1 MVNITVQQF
10 QPSEIIAIFN
20 EILAHQNNQASGKLV
35 CIRGLY
41 LKGNGIAY
49 NGIYF
54 DSLRDENSQVELPIK
69 ITDSQRKEL
78 TPGNLVD
85 ILGTLGRRITPK
97 SEIKLELNVSRI
109 EVVKEQVRLF
119 RWIAQYATMSS
130 FGLFTEKQQTVYREM
145 MSMGDS
151 EYVAKKLG
159 ITRSRVID
167 IFLNCL
173 KIIAQTINL
182 KKDKEKW
189 EKLEKENQQLKF
201 LTATLRQELEDLKD
215 SKPVEPK
222 KFKTEEEL
230 LNGKLNTSIYN
241 FAFSIRAI
249 HVLEGVGC
257 KTLGD
262 VKNLQKGDL
271 RNIPNCGLKTI
282 KDIEEV
288 LEANG
293 LSLKDIES

>member
-1 MVNITVQQF
+1 
-10 QPSEIIAIFN
+10 
-20 EILAHQNNQASGKLV
+20 
-35 CIRGLY
+35 
-41 LKGNGIAY
+41 
-49 NGIYF
+49 
-54 DSLRDENSQVELPIK
+54 
-69 ITDSQRKEL
+69 
-78 TPGNLVD
+78 
-85 ILGTLGRRITPK
+85 
-97 SEIKLELNVSRI
+97 
-109 EVVKEQVRLF
+109 
-119 RWIAQYATMSS
+119 
-130 FGLFTEKQQTVYREM
+130 M

-230 LNGKLNTSIYN
+230 LNDKLNTSIYN

>member
-1 MVNITVQQF
+1 MAAKLISIQEAAKLLGITPQSVRNWINSGYIKGHKVGDHLVVNRETIEQ
-10 QPSEIIAIFN
+10 
-20 EILAHQNNQASGKLV
+20 
-35 CIRGLY
+35 
-41 LKGNGIAY
+41 
-49 NGIYF
+49 YF
-54 DSLRDENSQVELPIK
+54 DSLKDLAHLEKSVHDKTEQLREENIK
-69 ITDSQRKEL
+69 LDNEII
-78 TPGNLVD
+78 D
-85 ILGTLGRRITPK
+85 ILESRD
-97 SEIKLELNVSRI
+97 KLEGAR
-109 EVVKEQVRLF
+109 RGLF

-230 LNGKLNTSIYN
+230 LNDKLNTSIYN

-262 VKNLQKGDL
+262 VRNLQKGDL

>member
-1 MVNITVQQF
+1 MAAKLISIQEAAKLLGITPQSVRNWINSGYIKGHKVGDHLVVNRETIEQ
-10 QPSEIIAIFN
+10 
-20 EILAHQNNQASGKLV
+20 
-35 CIRGLY
+35 
-41 LKGNGIAY
+41 
-49 NGIYF
+49 YF
-54 DSLRDENSQVELPIK
+54 DSLKDLAHLEKSVHDKTEQLREENLKLDNEI
-69 ITDSQRKEL
+69 I
-78 TPGNLVD
+78 D
-85 ILGTLGRRITPK
+85 ILESRD
-97 SEIKLELNVSRI
+97 KLEGAR
-109 EVVKEQVRLF
+109 RGLF

-241 FAFSIRAI
+241 FSFSIRAI

>member
-1 MVNITVQQF
+1 MAAKLISIQEAAKLLGITPQSVRNWINSGYIKGHKVGDHLVVNRETIEQ
-10 QPSEIIAIFN
+10 
-20 EILAHQNNQASGKLV
+20 
-35 CIRGLY
+35 
-41 LKGNGIAY
+41 
-49 NGIYF
+49 YF
-54 DSLRDENSQVELPIK
+54 DSLKDLAHLEKSVHDKTEQLLEENLKLDNEI
-69 ITDSQRKEL
+69 I
-78 TPGNLVD
+78 D
-85 ILGTLGRRITPK
+85 ILESRD
-97 SEIKLELNVSRI
+97 KLEGAR
-109 EVVKEQVRLF
+109 RGLF

-130 FGLFTEKQQTVYREM
+130 FGLFTEKQQTLYREM
-145 MSMGDS
+145 MTMGNS

-230 LNGKLNTSIYN
+230 LNDKLNTSIYN

>member
-1 MVNITVQQF
+1 MAAKLISIQEAAKLLGITPQSVRNWINSGYIKGHKVGDHLVVNRETIEQ
-10 QPSEIIAIFN
+10 
-20 EILAHQNNQASGKLV
+20 
-35 CIRGLY
+35 
-41 LKGNGIAY
+41 
-49 NGIYF
+49 YF
-54 DSLRDENSQVELPIK
+54 DSLKDLAHLEKSVHDKTEQLREENLKLDNEI
-69 ITDSQRKEL
+69 I
-78 TPGNLVD
+78 D
-85 ILGTLGRRITPK
+85 ILESRD
-97 SEIKLELNVSRI
+97 KLEGAR
-109 EVVKEQVRLF
+109 RGLF

-230 LNGKLNTSIYN
+230 LNDKLNTSIYN

>member
-1 MVNITVQQF
+1 MAAKLISIQEAAKLLGITPQSVRNWINSGYIKGHKVGDHLVVNRETIEQ
-10 QPSEIIAIFN
+10 
-20 EILAHQNNQASGKLV
+20 
-35 CIRGLY
+35 
-41 LKGNGIAY
+41 
-49 NGIYF
+49 YF
-54 DSLRDENSQVELPIK
+54 DSLKDLAHLEKSVHDKTEQLREENIK
-69 ITDSQRKEL
+69 LDNEII
-78 TPGNLVD
+78 D
-85 ILGTLGRRITPK
+85 ILESRD
-97 SEIKLELNVSRI
+97 KLEGAR
-109 EVVKEQVRLF
+109 RGLF

-151 EYVAKKLG
+151 EHVAKKLG
-159 ITRSRVID
+159 ITRSRVIE

-230 LNGKLNTSIYN
+230 LNDKLNTSIYN

>member
-1 MVNITVQQF
+1 MAAKLISIQEAAKLLGITPQSVRNWINSGYIKGHKVGDHLVVNRETIEQ
-10 QPSEIIAIFN
+10 
-20 EILAHQNNQASGKLV
+20 
-35 CIRGLY
+35 
-41 LKGNGIAY
+41 
-49 NGIYF
+49 YF
-54 DSLRDENSQVELPIK
+54 DSLKDLAHLEKSVHDKTEQLREENLKLDNEI
-69 ITDSQRKEL
+69 I
-78 TPGNLVD
+78 D
-85 ILGTLGRRITPK
+85 ILESRD
-97 SEIKLELNVSRI
+97 KLEGAR
-109 EVVKEQVRLF
+109 RGLF

-222 KFKTEEEL
+222 MFKTEEEL
-230 LNGKLNTSIYN
+230 LNDKLNTSIYN

>member
-1 MVNITVQQF
+1 MAAKLISIQEAAKLLGITPQSVRNWINCGYIKGHKVGDHLVVNRETIEQ
-10 QPSEIIAIFN
+10 
-20 EILAHQNNQASGKLV
+20 
-35 CIRGLY
+35 
-41 LKGNGIAY
+41 
-49 NGIYF
+49 YF
-54 DSLRDENSQVELPIK
+54 DSLKDLAHLEKSVHDKTEQLREENLKLDNEI
-69 ITDSQRKEL
+69 I
-78 TPGNLVD
+78 D
-85 ILGTLGRRITPK
+85 ILESRD
-97 SEIKLELNVSRI
+97 KLEGAR
-109 EVVKEQVRLF
+109 RGLF

-151 EYVAKKLG
+151 EHVAKKLG

-230 LNGKLNTSIYN
+230 LNDKLNASIYN

>member
-1 MVNITVQQF
+1 MAAKLISIQEAAKLLGITPQSVRNWINSGYIKGHKVGDHLVVNRETIEQ
-10 QPSEIIAIFN
+10 
-20 EILAHQNNQASGKLV
+20 
-35 CIRGLY
+35 
-41 LKGNGIAY
+41 
-49 NGIYF
+49 YF
-54 DSLRDENSQVELPIK
+54 DSLKDLAHLEKSVHEKTEQLREENLKLDNEI
-69 ITDSQRKEL
+69 I
-78 TPGNLVD
+78 D
-85 ILGTLGRRITPK
+85 ILESRD
-97 SEIKLELNVSRI
+97 KLEGAR
-109 EVVKEQVRLF
+109 RGLF

-189 EKLEKENQQLKF
+189 EKLEKENQQF

-230 LNGKLNTSIYN
+230 LNDKLNTSIYN

>member
-1 MVNITVQQF
+1 MAAKLISIQEAAKLLGITPQSVRNWINSGYIKGHKVGDHLVVNRETIEQ
-10 QPSEIIAIFN
+10 
-20 EILAHQNNQASGKLV
+20 
-35 CIRGLY
+35 
-41 LKGNGIAY
+41 
-49 NGIYF
+49 YF
-54 DSLRDENSQVELPIK
+54 DSLKDLAHLEKSVHEKTEQLREENLKLDNEI
-69 ITDSQRKEL
+69 I
-78 TPGNLVD
+78 D
-85 ILGTLGRRITPK
+85 ILESRD
-97 SEIKLELNVSRI
+97 KLEGAR
-109 EVVKEQVRLF
+109 RGLF

-230 LNGKLNTSIYN
+230 LNDKLNTSIYN

>member
-1 MVNITVQQF
+1 MAAKLISVQEAAKLLGITPQSVRNWINSGYIKGHKVGDHLVVNRETIEQ
-10 QPSEIIAIFN
+10 
-20 EILAHQNNQASGKLV
+20 
-35 CIRGLY
+35 
-41 LKGNGIAY
+41 
-49 NGIYF
+49 YF
-54 DSLRDENSQVELPIK
+54 DSLKDLAHLEKSVHDKTEQLREENLKLDNEI
-69 ITDSQRKEL
+69 I
-78 TPGNLVD
+78 D
-85 ILGTLGRRITPK
+85 ILESRD
-97 SEIKLELNVSRI
+97 KLEGAR
-109 EVVKEQVRLF
+109 RGLF

-230 LNGKLNTSIYN
+230 LNDKLNTSIYN

>member
-1 MVNITVQQF
+1 MAAKLISVQEAAKLLGITPQSVRNWINSGYIKGHKVGEHLVVNRETIEQYFDNLKDLAHLEKSVHDKTEQLREENLKLDN
-10 QPSEIIAIFN
+10 EII
-20 EILAHQNNQASGKLV
+20 
-35 CIRGLY
+35 
-41 LKGNGIAY
+41 
-49 NGIYF
+49 
-54 DSLRDENSQVELPIK
+54 
-69 ITDSQRKEL
+69 
-78 TPGNLVD
+78 D
-85 ILGTLGRRITPK
+85 ILESRD
-97 SEIKLELNVSRI
+97 KLEGAR
-109 EVVKEQVRLF
+109 RGLF

-230 LNGKLNTSIYN
+230 LNDKLNTSIYN

>member
-1 MVNITVQQF
+1 MAAKLISIQEAAKLLGITPQSVRNWINSGYIKGHKVGDHLVVNRETIEQ
-10 QPSEIIAIFN
+10 
-20 EILAHQNNQASGKLV
+20 
-35 CIRGLY
+35 
-41 LKGNGIAY
+41 
-49 NGIYF
+49 YF
-54 DSLRDENSQVELPIK
+54 DSLKDLAHLEKSVHDKTEQLREENLKLDNEI
-69 ITDSQRKEL
+69 I
-78 TPGNLVD
+78 D
-85 ILGTLGRRITPK
+85 ILESRD
-97 SEIKLELNVSRI
+97 KLEGARRGV
-109 EVVKEQVRLF
+109 F

-230 LNGKLNTSIYN
+230 LNDKLNTSICN

>member
-1 MVNITVQQF
+1 MAAKLISIQEAAKLLGITPQSVRNWINSGYIKGHKVGDHLVVNRETIEQ
-10 QPSEIIAIFN
+10 
-20 EILAHQNNQASGKLV
+20 
-35 CIRGLY
+35 
-41 LKGNGIAY
+41 
-49 NGIYF
+49 YF
-54 DSLRDENSQVELPIK
+54 DSLKDLAHLEKSVHEKTEQLREENLKLDNEI
-69 ITDSQRKEL
+69 I
-78 TPGNLVD
+78 D
-85 ILGTLGRRITPK
+85 ILESRD
-97 SEIKLELNVSRI
+97 KLEGAR
-109 EVVKEQVRLF
+109 RGLF

-230 LNGKLNTSIYN
+230 LNDKLNTSIYN

-282 KDIEEV
+282 KDIECRV
-288 LEANG
+288 RNKSNDQFIA
-293 LSLKDIES
+293 I

>member
-1 MVNITVQQF
+1 MAAKLISVQEAAKLLGITPQSVRNWINCGYIKGHKVGDHLVVNRETIEQYFDNLKDLAHLEKSVHDKTEQLREENLKLDN
-10 QPSEIIAIFN
+10 EII
-20 EILAHQNNQASGKLV
+20 
-35 CIRGLY
+35 
-41 LKGNGIAY
+41 
-49 NGIYF
+49 
-54 DSLRDENSQVELPIK
+54 
-69 ITDSQRKEL
+69 
-78 TPGNLVD
+78 D
-85 ILGTLGRRITPK
+85 ILESRD
-97 SEIKLELNVSRI
+97 KLEGAR
-109 EVVKEQVRLF
+109 RGLF

-151 EYVAKKLG
+151 EYVAKKMG

-215 SKPVEPK
+215 SKPVELK

-230 LNGKLNTSIYN
+230 LNDKLNTSIYN

-271 RNIPNCGLKTI
+271 SNIPNCGLKTI